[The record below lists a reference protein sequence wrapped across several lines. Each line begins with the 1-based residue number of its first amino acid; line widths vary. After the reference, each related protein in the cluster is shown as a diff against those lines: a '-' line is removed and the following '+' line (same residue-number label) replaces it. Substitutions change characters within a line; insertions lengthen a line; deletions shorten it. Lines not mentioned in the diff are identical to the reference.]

1 MAPNTIEVTI
11 KDLRDMVKKIG
22 ISNPSALSSNELLDV
37 VNMYQQN
44 RRKHIIFV
52 KVLEI

>member
-11 KDLRDMVKKIG
+11 KDLRNMVRKIG

-44 RRKHIIFV
+44 TRQHIIFV